1 MNAPPLGS
9 FIRPAGNY
17 AYCLELILVFPE
29 DSDSP
34 EQWHLKRWGIDSQK
48 QPVSDGRSDGLRYIS
63 NLKKI
68 ASDVWKDEWEF
79 DTPRWH
85 CCPLYYRLMQR
96 KNEQL
101 GLF

>member
-9 FIRPAGNY
+9 FIRPVGHF
-17 AYCLELILVFPE
+17 AYCLELVLVFPE
-29 DSDSP
+29 DGDGP
-34 EQWHLKRWGIDSQK
+34 EQWHLKRWGLDANK
-48 QPVSDGRSDGLRYIS
+48 QPINDGRSNGLSYIS
-63 NLKKI
+63 NLKQI
-68 ASDVWKDEWEF
+68 AKDVWKDEWEF
-79 DTPRWH
+79 KTPRWG